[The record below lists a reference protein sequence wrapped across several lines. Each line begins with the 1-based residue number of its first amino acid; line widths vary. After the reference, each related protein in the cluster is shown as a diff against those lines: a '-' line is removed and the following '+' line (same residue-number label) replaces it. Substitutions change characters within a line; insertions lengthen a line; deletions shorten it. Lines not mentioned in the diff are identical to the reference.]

1 MFLYSLRLAGGDFI
15 RLSATK
21 SFSETLTASSTKFPV
36 DAKLVV
42 TDHVVVSNPS
52 ITLSGVLDN
61 YSLVNFDRIMRGII
75 DKSLDGY
82 HPPFVNF
89 KSNYTIDKA
98 TTKTDATLTETLSVE
113 YIRSALKRTTQNG
126 LPIFLIETAY
136 QGVGKTPVDT
146 GKELGYEC
154 IVQSLSLSQGSSSNG
169 SIDVSL
175 TLEPIVRAYVRTER
189 GTVEPLPYQPKDA
202 GTGSGAGEGEGGDS
216 SKGSGKE
223 VKGDAAGDAKKAA
236 DIAAQGK
243 EQPASSFT
251 KRATDSLNRMV
262 DDNIAAMNAD
272 TANTIATL
280 NAKEQ
285 QATKAA
291 IASGRPDAVPDI
303 KAHYESLRANLK

>member
-21 SFSETLTASSTKFPV
+21 SFAETLTASSTKFPV

-61 YSLVNFDRIMRGII
+61 YSLLNFDRVMRGIV
-75 DKSLDGY
+75 DKSMEGY
-82 HPPFVNF
+82 EIPVVKF

-98 TTKTDATLTETLSVE
+98 ATKTDATIPETLSVE

-136 QGVGKTPVDT
+136 QGVGKTAVDT

-154 IVQSLSLSQGSSSNG
+154 IVQSLSLSQGGSSNG

-202 GTGSGAGEGEGGDS
+202 GTGAGEGEGGDS

-251 KRATDSLNRMV
+251 QRATDNLNRRV
-262 DDNIAAMNAD
+262 DENIAAMNAD

-285 QATKAA
+285 QAIKAA

>member
-21 SFSETLTASSTKFPV
+21 SFAETLTASSTKFPV

-42 TDHVVVSNPS
+42 TDHVVVANPT

-61 YSLVNFDRIMRGII
+61 YSLLNFDRVMRGIV
-75 DKSLDGY
+75 DKSMEGY
-82 HPPFVNF
+82 EIPVVKF

-98 TTKTDATLTETLSVE
+98 ATKTDATIPETLSVE

-136 QGVGKTPVDT
+136 QGVGKTAVDT

-154 IVQSLSLSQGSSSNG
+154 IVQSLSLSQGGSSNG

-202 GTGSGAGEGEGGDS
+202 GTGAGEGGDS
-216 SKGSGKE
+216 SKGDGKE

-243 EQPASSFT
+243 EQPSSSFT
-251 KRATDSLNRMV
+251 KDATASLNRKV
-262 DDNIAAMNAD
+262 DENIAAMNAD

-285 QATKAA
+285 QAIKAA
-291 IASGRPDAVPDI
+291 IASGRPDAVPGI
-303 KAHYESLRANLK
+303 RAHYESLRANLR

>member
-82 HPPFVNF
+82 HPPFVSF

-98 TTKTDATLTETLSVE
+98 ATKTDANLTEPLSVE

-202 GTGSGAGEGEGGDS
+202 GTGAGEGGDS

-223 VKGDAAGDAKKAA
+223 VKGDAAGDAEKAA

-251 KRATDSLNRMV
+251 KGATDNLNRKV
-262 DDNIAAMNAD
+262 DENIAAMNAD
-272 TANTIATL
+272 TANTMATL

-285 QATKAA
+285 QATKTA
-291 IASGRPDAVPDI
+291 IANGRSDAVPGI
-303 KAHYESLRANLK
+303 KAHYDGLRADLK